1 MPGKCAARELTQ
13 YKWTVNYILRKMA
26 RRFGARGGRRKS
38 ESSEGVKSS
47 ALSAAGSPL
56 PRLRDWDDTHDTFS
70 ASFKVRM
77 QLL

>member
-1 MPGKCAARELTQ
+1 
-13 YKWTVNYILRKMA
+13 MA